1 MTYSIN
7 LFLQNYGN
15 IILLIVGI
23 LIGSIVGIY
32 LPQVVVYIKPIGD
45 IFLNLLF
52 VAVIPLVFFAIS
64 SSVANIEGTNQLG
77 KIIGTMSMVF
87 LMGVL
92 ISACATIAVLYF
104 FPLEAPHVADGA
116 HLLENNPDDTWSDK
130 MVRFI
135 TVSEFGKLLSREN
148 MLALVI
154 FSFLVGIATRKSS
167 MAAQPFLAFLNGGN
181 EVMKNLLILIMKFRL

>member
-1 MTYSIN
+1 MKYAIKTFLIKHIRKKTNLVFTMTYSIN

-23 LIGSIVGIY
+23 LLGSILGIY

-104 FPLEAPHVADGA
+104 FPLDV
-116 HLLENNPDDTWSDK
+116 
-130 MVRFI
+130 
-135 TVSEFGKLLSREN
+135 
-148 MLALVI
+148 
-154 FSFLVGIATRKSS
+154 
-167 MAAQPFLAFLNGGN
+167 
-181 EVMKNLLILIMKFRL
+181 